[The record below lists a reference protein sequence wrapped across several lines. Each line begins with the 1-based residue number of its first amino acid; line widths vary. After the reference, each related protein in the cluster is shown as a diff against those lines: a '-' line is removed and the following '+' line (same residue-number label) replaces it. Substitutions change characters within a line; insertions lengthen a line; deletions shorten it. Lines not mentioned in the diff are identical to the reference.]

1 MAVLLI
7 IENNSHFFVQDKI
20 MVSIFTKKMV
30 KKFSLDKNKIRV
42 LLLEGIHESA
52 VRAFNEAGYT
62 NIKYVKTALDED
74 VLEQE
79 IKDVHIIGIR
89 SRTQLTKRVL
99 KKAKKLFAVGCFSIG
114 TNQVDLLAAE
124 QLGIPVFN
132 APFSNTRSVAELV
145 VAETVMLMREIPA
158 KNAAAHRGEWLKAAR
173 NSFEVRGKNLGIVGY
188 GHIGSQVSI
197 LAEAMG
203 MNVYYYD
210 VEKKLSLGKAIACN
224 SLSELLQIAD
234 VVTLHVPETEL
245 TAKLISTQELAKMK
259 KGAFLI
265 NASRG
270 SVVDYDAV
278 AKALK
283 DGKLAGGAADVFPK
297 EPASN
302 SEPFHSVLQEFDNV
316 ILTPHIGGSTSE
328 AQENIGMEVSE
339 KLIRYS
345 DNGSTIGTVNFPPI
359 SLQPNQ
365 TKKRFLHI
373 HKNMPGVLND
383 INFVFTEKKIN
394 IASQFL
400 QTDTNI
406 GYVIIDIESGLDKII
421 LKELKRIPHTIKARI
436 LY

>member
-1 MAVLLI
+1 MLP
-7 IENNSHFFVQDKI
+7 
-20 MVSIFTKKMV
+20 IFTKKMV
-30 KKFSLDKNKIRV
+30 KKFSLDKDKIRV

-52 VRAFNEAGYT
+52 VKAFNDAGYT
-62 NIKYVKTALDED
+62 NVKYVKTALDSD

-89 SRTQLTKRVL
+89 SRTHLTKKVL
-99 KKAKKLFAVGCFSIG
+99 KKAKKLFAIGCYSIG

-124 QLGIPVFN
+124 QRGIPVFN

-145 VAETVMLMREIPA
+145 VSEIIMLMREIPA

-173 NSFEVRGKNLGIVGY
+173 NSYEVRGKNLGIVGY

-203 MNVYYYD
+203 MNVFYYD
-210 VEKKLSLGKAIACN
+210 VEKKLSLGKATACN
-224 SLSELLQIAD
+224 SLTELLQVSDA
-234 VVTLHVPETEL
+234 VTLHVPETEL
-245 TAKLISTQELAKMK
+245 TANLISTQQLNEMK
-259 KGAFLI
+259 KGALLI

-278 AKALK
+278 AEVLK
-283 DGKLAGGAADVFPK
+283 DGKLAGAAADVFPK

-302 SEPFHSVLQEFDNV
+302 SERFTSVLQEFDNV

-328 AQENIGMEVSE
+328 AQENIGMEVTE
-339 KLIRYS
+339 KLVKYS

-359 SLQPNQ
+359 SLLPNQ

-373 HKNMPGVLND
+373 HKNMPGVMND
-383 INFVFTEKKIN
+383 INSVFTGKGIN

-406 GYVIIDIESGLDKII
+406 GYVIIDIESDLDKII
-421 LKELKRIPHTIKARI
+421 LKELKKIPHTIKARI